1 MSAEAAIMT
10 TQKNTTIWNIS
21 NFLTNS
27 FHALKTVSSGTNF
40 MLAVNKPG
48 VE

>member
-1 MSAEAAIMT
+1 MSAEAAIMI
-10 TQKNTTIWNIS
+10 TQKNTTIWKIS

-27 FHALKTVSSGTNF
+27 FHALKAVSSRRFN
-40 MLAVNKPG
+40 MLAANQPG